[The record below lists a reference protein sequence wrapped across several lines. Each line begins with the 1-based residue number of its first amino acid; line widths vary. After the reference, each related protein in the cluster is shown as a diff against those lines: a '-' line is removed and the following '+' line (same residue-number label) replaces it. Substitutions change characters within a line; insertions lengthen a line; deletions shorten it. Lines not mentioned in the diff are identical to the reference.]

1 MDREGKHY
9 KVRVPGSE
17 RSWKSSIPTHS
28 MLKRVSIWGEDWD
41 ENEVEWIGKAK
52 ITKLEFLAVSEAGKV
67 LS

>member
-1 MDREGKHY
+1 
-9 KVRVPGSE
+9 
-17 RSWKSSIPTHS
+17 